1 MRSGLA
7 IHTRGRYPPAMRRVL
22 AAVVLACV
30 TGCSNAPIAGFLD
43 LVAPSHADRPAS
55 APVNPQPPPDAP
67 PPPGGDLLP
76 PVGPR
81 P

>member
-1 MRSGLA
+1 
-7 IHTRGRYPPAMRRVL
+7 
-22 AAVVLACV
+22 VLACL

-43 LVAPSHADRPAS
+43 LVAPSHAERPGNGTVTPEPPRS
-55 APVNPQPPPDAP
+55 DTPPPLA
-67 PPPGGDLLP
+67 GDLLP

>member
-1 MRSGLA
+1 
-7 IHTRGRYPPAMRRVL
+7 MRRVL
-22 AAVVLACV
+22 AAVVLACL

-43 LVAPSHADRPAS
+43 LVAPSQAERPS
-55 APVNPQPPPDAP
+55 SVPVNPGPPADP
-67 PPPGGDLLP
+67 PPPSGDLLP